1 MSHLLIDAAFG
12 KSVERPPIWIMR
24 QAGRYMTEYNEIRKN
39 IPFLDLCKNV
49 ELSTKVA
56 MLPMDMLDVDA
67 AILFSDILVTADAMG
82 GKLDY
87 IGGVGP
93 TFSNPIATRADLA
106 TYSTPDPYDKLKYVY
121 DIIGRIKEELDGTK
135 PIIGFAGAP
144 FTVASYLIEGTSSKD
159 LKKTKIMMY
168 RDPELFHAIMEKLTV
183 VTIDYL
189 NMQIDAGVDAIQI
202 FDSWAMHLAHNEF
215 KEYSLY
221 YMKRIIDGLKNRDGI
236 PIIVFARGSSA
247 FYDLLTQT
255 GADVISV
262 DWNANLS
269 TVQRNIGS
277 KFTVQG
283 NLDPFVLYGTKDI
296 IKREAYRIL
305 DEMAEF
311 PGFIFNLG
319 HGVTPDMP
327 FENVKYLV
335 DLIKDYR
342 K

>member
-12 KSVERPPIWIMR
+12 KEVKRPPIWIMR
-24 QAGRYMTEYNEIRKN
+24 QAGRYMKEYHAIRKD
-39 IPFLDLCKNV
+39 IAFLDLCKNV
-49 ELSTKVA
+49 DLATKVT
-56 MLPMDMLDVDA
+56 MLPMDLLDVDA

-93 TFSNPIATRADLA
+93 TFSNPIASKKDLD
-106 TYSTPDPYDKLKYVY
+106 TYTTPDVYDKLKYVY
-121 DIIGRIKEELDGTK
+121 DIIKRIKNELGDTK
-135 PIIGFAGAP
+135 PLIGFAGAP
-144 FTVASYLIEGTSSKD
+144 FTVASYLIEGTSSRD
-159 LKKTKIMMY
+159 LKNTKIMMY
-168 RDPELFHAIMEKLTV
+168 RDPELMHAIMEKLTT
-183 VTIDYL
+183 VTIDYI

-202 FDSWAMHLAHNEF
+202 FDSWAMHLAYNEF
-215 KEYSLY
+215 KEYSLNY
-221 YMKRIIDGLKNRDGI
+221 IKRIVDALNRKNI

-247 FYDLLTQT
+247 FYQLLTET

-262 DWNANLS
+262 DWNANLAD
-269 TVQRNIGS
+269 VQRHIGS
-277 KFTVQG
+277 NFAVQG
-283 NLDPFVLYGTKDI
+283 NLDPYVLYGTKDI

-305 DEMAEF
+305 DSMKEF

-335 DLIKDYR
+335 DLIKEYE